1 MGKTCH
7 ALQRSN
13 LVIVHKSSRNRFPGL
28 TAGPAIPC
36 VQPQKNHTVF
46 VPQCPHLK
54 NGDSNNLYLM
64 KWSWE
69 SKECICEEC
78 LELNSMYGKILIYV
92 GYFFYHFLYYFL
104 LEL

>member
-1 MGKTCH
+1 MGTPNPC
-7 ALQRSN
+7 
-13 LVIVHKSSRNRFPGL
+13 FDPGEIIEKL
-28 TAGPAIPC
+28 ISGGGE
-36 VQPQKNHTVF
+36 VQIM
-46 VPQCPHLK
+46 K

-92 GYFFYHFLYYFL
+92 GYFFYHFLYYF
-104 LEL
+104 